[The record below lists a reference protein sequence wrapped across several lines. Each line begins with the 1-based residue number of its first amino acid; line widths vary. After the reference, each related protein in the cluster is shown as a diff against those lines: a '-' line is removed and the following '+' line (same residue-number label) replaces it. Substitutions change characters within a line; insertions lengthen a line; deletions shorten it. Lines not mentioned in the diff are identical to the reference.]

1 MVLNK
6 KHVSVIMS
14 NNQSNNKI
22 EVKIIRIPPG
32 PQELPQPPAKWLK
45 YNK

>member
-14 NNQSNNKI
+14 NNQNSNKI
-22 EVKIIRIPPG
+22 EVKIIRIPG